1 MRAVSFFQPRETA
14 MMMKSRALRQLV
26 GAGVMCAT
34 VMLSGCVAVSSSRGD
49 TDRAAGP
56 IKTVYH
62 LTLGLDEAQ
71 RAMGNVRNH
80 LAADPTAKI
89 IVVSNGD
96 GILFQLDGAKD
107 RNGNPFDASIQ
118 DLAGRGVEFRLCNN
132 TLVQRKIDR
141 SRVVPDVS
149 IVPSGV
155 AEAARLQAREGFTYL
170 RP

>member
-1 MRAVSFFQPRETA
+1 MNGKDRTLRAVLCASA
-14 MMMKSRALRQLV
+14 IGAAAL
-26 GAGVMCAT
+26 
-34 VMLSGCVAVSSSRGD
+34 LSGCVAVHSSTTASEARVD
-49 TDRAAGP
+49 AP

-80 LAADPTAKI
+80 LAADPSAKI

-107 RNGNPFDASIQ
+107 RNGNPFDAAIQ
-118 DLAGRGVEFRLCNN
+118 DLKSRGVEFRVCNN

-141 SRVVPDVS
+141 GRVIPDVA

-155 AEAARLQAREGFTYL
+155 AEAARLQAREGFVYL